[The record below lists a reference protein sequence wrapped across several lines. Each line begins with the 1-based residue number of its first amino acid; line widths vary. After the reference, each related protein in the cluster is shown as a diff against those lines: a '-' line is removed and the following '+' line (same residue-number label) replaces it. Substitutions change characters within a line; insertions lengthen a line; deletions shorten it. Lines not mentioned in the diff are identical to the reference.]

1 MSTLAVAS
9 AGTSPGVTTT
19 ALALTMAWARPVML
33 VEADVSKPSAV
44 VAGLLQGALPAD
56 AGLMGVAQ
64 TAGIEAVTEQDI
76 WDFSVPLPQQ
86 SDEELGRWLLP
97 ALSEP
102 AAARQMRSFWT
113 DLLRVLRGLDAHPM
127 DAIVDLGRIEE
138 RHGRHDLILDTDHLA
153 LVVRSDLASVAALGA
168 YLPEIEADRASRGAS
183 ETISVIVVEDL
194 AQKISSSQISKYLG
208 VPVAGRIP
216 HAAQAAAALSGG
228 ARVTTRTRRPLEAAA
243 RAATATLV
251 QSINNRRALMEGPV
265 A

>member
-1 MSTLAVAS
+1 MSTLAIAS

-44 VAGLLQGALPAD
+44 VAGLLQGGLPAD

-64 TAGIEAVTEQDI
+64 AAGVEPVTEQDI

-86 SDEELGRWLLP
+86 SDQELGRWLLP

-113 DLLRVLRGLDAHPM
+113 DLLRVLRSLDAHPV
-127 DAIVDLGRIEE
+127 DAIVDLGRIED

-194 AQKISSSQISKYLG
+194 AQKISSSQIARYLG

-228 ARVTTRTRRPLEAAA
+228 ARVLS
-243 RAATATLV
+243 L
-251 QSINNRRALMEGPV
+251 IHI
-265 A
+265 